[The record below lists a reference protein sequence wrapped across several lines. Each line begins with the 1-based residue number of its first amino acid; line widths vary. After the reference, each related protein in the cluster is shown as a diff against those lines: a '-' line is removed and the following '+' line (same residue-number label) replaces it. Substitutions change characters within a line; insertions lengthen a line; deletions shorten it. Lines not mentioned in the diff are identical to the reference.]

1 MQNLWVDAET
11 IILILVPSNPLSVCT
26 SHVQCRS
33 FSVFLLFILLFQIVI
48 TLPPPPP
55 PPKKKW
61 KNEKVI
67 TRCNECI
74 PRILGPR
81 GVGRGGLIKGPSLA
95 LENNS
100 NSYCSLNLPFTEAAE
115 RSSGRRQRHWW
126 RKPEGEYS
134 YICEPR
140 LSRDWFLEW
149 VSQRQNWTALRK
161 SENNK

>member
-11 IILILVPSNPLSVCT
+11 IILILVPSNPLSLRT

-48 TLPPPPP
+48 TLPPPPA
-55 PPKKKW
+55 KKKRKKW
-61 KNEKVI
+61 KGNHEMQRMH
-67 TRCNECI
+67 TAHSWPTGGWGE
-74 PRILGPR
+74 
-81 GVGRGGLIKGPSLA
+81 GLIKGPSLA

-100 NSYCSLNLPFTEAAE
+100 NSHCNLNLPFTEAAE

-149 VSQRQNWTALRK
+149 VSQRQNWIALRK